1 MLGIVEERTGKSTLY
16 YFENTEEARCL
27 QQANSLNDC
36 QEIASKGEY
45 TTTVFQTDTGRRG
58 E

>member
-1 MLGIVEERTGKSTLY
+1 MFGTVEGKVGKSAFH
-16 YFENTEEARCL
+16 YFESTEEVRCL
-27 QQANSLNDC
+27 QQTNSLNDC

-45 TTTVFQTDTGRRG
+45 TLTVLQTDTGRRG